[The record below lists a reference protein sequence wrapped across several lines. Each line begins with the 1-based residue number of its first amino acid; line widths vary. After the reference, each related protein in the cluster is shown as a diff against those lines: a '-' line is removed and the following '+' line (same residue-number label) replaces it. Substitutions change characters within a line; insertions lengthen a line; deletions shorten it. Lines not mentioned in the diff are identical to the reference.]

1 MALLIKEWG
10 RLANRAW
17 LEKMKTSSTILFS
30 FCVVNLTVFAEN
42 GSFPLLTATNWLSP
56 NISKSSCSF
65 HLARYFF
72 LVIFARKKV
81 NVKQWENINKEGVEF
96 FSYEKYFFHRKSWR
110 IYEAVLCL
118 WIYQWVKID
127 QHPLKQRLRPK
138 FVVTKWEKKNG
149 KCCAGSYHKFLIRF

>member
-42 GSFPLLTATNWLSP
+42 GSFPLLAATNWLSP

-65 HLARYFF
+65 HLAQCF
-72 LVIFARKKV
+72 
-81 NVKQWENINKEGVEF
+81 F
-96 FSYEKYFFHRKSWR
+96 FSYFCEKKSQCETMRKHQQGRGRIFFHRKSWR
-110 IYEAVLCL
+110 IYEAALCL
-118 WIYQWVKID
+118 WRYQWVKID
-127 QHPLKQRLRPK
+127 QHPRKQRLRPK
-138 FVVTKWEKKNG
+138 FVVSKWEKKNG